1 MEKRNAWDNLKQKL
15 QGDGIRAEEIKQRP
29 DYPTIQSEIRNTSR
43 GSTPGRYYKKPE
55 LNQDRGKLESEV
67 DRSKAKVKWA
77 QKRANEEQR
86 KYEKERRFS
95 LLKEALYKNG
105 QLDKRDYIISYA
117 QSSLAENKARAAAEE
132 LQKVQMETKEKE
144 RKYSQYIMEQDRE
157 FQKWKS
163 TIRSPET
170 VAQEMRTADG
180 ELGALEQR
188 RQSLKNMNLNLARYS
203 GYTGTVS
210 AMHTRQND
218 QMIQK
223 NMKELGEINQKIE
236 QMKKSREL
244 LEEEH
249 QWGEYYQYEDLR
261 ENPDFAARSQ
271 YQTTK
276 NGRGVIPNY
285 GGDGLI
291 ESGFDDLTYDLIN
304 KNPEAQIRQAQ
315 MGAGAGDLGHLGMMN
330 EDEVAMFNYLYAT
343 QGKDAAYGYVSK
355 IEKELTKRQR
365 ESEKAYFAGAAQA
378 HPVASSA
385 LSVMLSPVKGVT
397 RLGQVAEK
405 AITGEIDQNAAYNRA
420 SYIGNDIRQAVAQ
433 KIQDSGKWGKIGSY
447 GYMLGMSMADFVT
460 NAAVGGGIARGMGV
474 GQALSSNLTLGI
486 MGSGAA
492 ADATIEAKDRGL
504 SDNQAFTLGTIAG
517 LAEIVTEKVS
527 LDSLLDADLAKDS
540 LVKFILK
547 NMGAEGS
554 EEVASDA
561 INLLAD
567 VMISKDKSEWQ
578 QSVKVYRQ
586 QGMSEQDAMGHAVKD
601 QALKMGADFL
611 GGAISGGLLST
622 AQGVR
627 YKVSNRSSATQE
639 SKKKKPLG
647 EWLKNP
653 KQQLDQAAQDRV
665 NPAKTG
671 EMPTAEAEDTAR
683 KVNNAKTI
691 AEKSGY
697 TWNVDEETIQSAARM
712 TNLIGKEIM
721 FYREGETAGG
731 IKNGYY
737 DPDSDMIYINAES
750 ENPLAQIV
758 GHELTHSLEGTQE
771 YEELKE
777 QVLTQIDKTKD
788 DLEAER
794 NRIREL
800 YHANKIELDQAGID
814 EEIVAQYMEQKLL
827 TDESAITE
835 LAAARPTVAKKIR
848 MWLDKILAKM
858 GNRSAK
864 ERVFLENARNLYR
877 KAMAAA
883 ADPAQ
888 RNAAAYTME
897 QAWKNGDDAQGDA
910 AFEGVYGSPG
920 YVDQILDEAP
930 DKIRYRDETK
940 ATRYSI
946 SENTDGEKVAVVDD
960 DILSGIDLRQWN
972 AETAKKVAKAAAS
985 ALKEKE
991 GVVYRDGDAVL
1002 IDRTTRREYTRSNS
1016 TQMLKKKQPAV
1027 YMDKMRAAEVAGDIL
1042 VAAIHQPGSKG
1053 LSHARK
1059 DDFVRFEYGKVLIQA
1074 GTNQYEAKT
1083 VIGIKRGGERV
1094 FYDIVTI
1101 HPTKFQI
1108 KKESPPAATSGNQAV
1123 SVIVGDSF
1131 DNSISGKSGNVKKKN
1146 TNGRKYSVTEQT
1158 TGSRPDIE
1166 TEPNQDETVSEMD
1179 KLPSKAADAVRKA
1192 QRYFVQEVGKELSL
1206 TSRARQEIVMPVA
1219 NQVVETFL
1227 KDGKLDQDA
1236 MEELFDRAYEAGRV
1250 VNSEMYDTYKD
1261 VVDYLRT
1268 TKVTIS
1274 QKDKVNIEDY
1284 GDFHKRSFGKLRIV
1298 KEGGLPVDTAW
1309 QELQE
1314 MAPALF
1320 PEGIV
1325 TPSDQLEHMLGI
1337 ADTLKKTEQTLDQYY
1352 GKEAPMYRKFARTNF
1367 DAAITELTTKLK
1379 QAARYRDDRARIQ
1392 QERQEA
1398 MEADERDLTLEDAQK
1413 LYQTMKEKRRDLE
1426 KAVAKTML
1434 TEEDKQ
1440 AVEAML
1446 RGQMSEDDAE
1456 QMENGGQILMV
1467 YRAKMEFEKAA
1478 QPIRAWKKKC
1488 KEKVLALAEQMTV
1501 DANRW
1506 KDKKMGIGYQVNT
1519 MERNLRDII
1528 PSKAEADRVIDTYF
1542 KPIHQNEA
1550 DATKLKNRLR
1560 KKVEELNLS
1569 TKVVSGNQVSE
1580 SYAVQFLGE
1589 AMDAIQMIQDSNGRI
1604 KTRDGK
1610 TAQEWQGEVQKMWEE
1625 SPDLDRDKIKNAV
1638 EVFRGIYN
1646 ELFTQMNEV
1655 RVRNGYEPIA
1665 YRKGYFPHFVEEE
1678 SSGVMSLLRK
1688 MVGGEQ
1694 EVSSLPTTINGLTQT
1709 FRPGIRW
1716 FGNAM
1721 QRDGFQTVYDA
1732 VKGFDRY
1739 VNGAADMIYH
1749 TDDIQKLR
1757 ALAQQVRYRTSD
1769 KGLRDQ
1775 IDQVRADETISN
1787 TERELRIKDILEHGR
1802 YKLANFVAELDEY
1815 TNLLANKRSK
1825 YDREMEGVI
1834 GREAYNLSKAMEGR
1848 VAANMVALNPGSW
1861 LTNFIPLTQGW
1872 SAVSTKNLLQGMK
1885 ESMMACWVDDGMV
1898 DSSAF
1903 LTNRRGSDP
1912 LVKGRTQSVS
1922 QVLAKPMEWIDNFT
1936 AGALVRARYHQN
1948 LQSGLSEME
1957 SIQEADQWT
1966 AGVMADRSKGSLPT
1980 MFERKNP
1987 IAKLFTQFQ
1996 LEGANQL
2003 NFVLKDLPREMKQKG
2018 VTMLLLA
2025 IMKFSIGAW
2034 IYNELYEKLI
2044 GRRPAL
2050 DVIGMVNEAVGDYG
2064 GVRLPN
2070 MVDMVQDIAKGEKPN
2085 FQTERKGAYQ
2095 ATNNLLTNIV
2105 EEIPGIGGVIGG
2117 GRLPISSALPNP
2129 GKLLQAATED
2139 DWSGKKRA
2147 ITAVKELAKPAF
2159 YVAPP
2164 FGGGQLK
2171 KIIEGIEVMIRRGSY
2186 TVDKGGNDLL
2196 QYPVYR
2202 DTLAQTA
2209 GNAARTMIFGKT
2221 ATVTGRKW
2229 IEEGFPKLSA
2239 EQTAVYRGMIE
2250 VGVTGKDSYEL
2261 LEQIRKAEAQK
2272 DADGNTIKSQDAV
2285 RRDILRESK
2294 ISGKGKLVAYADLFA
2309 DEKELEVMKKLAET
2323 GIDPTAEAELLI
2335 ELRNA
2340 QAVKGA
2346 SGEVKKTEENV
2357 KREILRKFSGPDKAK
2372 RIIYEDLM
2380 AGEKQIEALKKIGQA
2395 DGKTINAMLDL
2406 EMADK
2411 KSDKRKVLE
2420 SSGLSDQK
2428 VLILEGMS
2436 TGWEEKTESG
2446 KLSEY
2451 GKLVGANKKG
2461 LSAAEGLRLQGEG
2474 VDLEKFIDLRK
2485 EGIETKMASA
2495 YLDAAEDL
2503 EPMEG
2508 KKQVADVQKWR
2519 VSVDLAPTD
2528 KAALQMLKQNM
2539 DESTWD
2545 KVDVGYGMGVSPAAY
2560 VTLKEVLPQYDAD
2573 KNGSYKNDE
2582 VTEAIKAMT
2591 SYDISLPGG
2600 SKKKFALTAQQ
2611 QAILW
2616 QIQTGSTTAKNNP
2629 FDKAA
2634 GESYV
2639 EQIGQRKEKRK
2650 EDKKK

>member
-55 LNQDRGKLESEV
+55 LNQDRGRLESEV

-144 RKYSQYIMEQDRE
+144 RKYSQYVMEQDRE

-163 TIRSPET
+163 TIRPPET
-170 VAQEMRTADG
+170 VAQEMSAADG

-188 RQSLKNMNLNLARYS
+188 RQSLMNMNLNLARYS

-218 QMIQK
+218 QLIQK

-236 QMKKSREL
+236 GLKKSREL

-261 ENPDFAARSQ
+261 ENPDFTAMSQ

-276 NGRGVIPNY
+276 NGKGVIPNY
-285 GGDGLI
+285 GGEGLI
-291 ESGFDDLTYDLIN
+291 ETGFDDLVYDYIN
-304 KNPEAQIRQAQ
+304 KSPEAQLRQSQ
-315 MGAGAGDLGHLGMMN
+315 MGTSAGDLGHLGMMN

-343 QGKDAAYGYVSK
+343 QGKDAAYGYVGK

-365 ESEKAYFAGAAQA
+365 ESEKEYFSEAAQE
-378 HPVASSA
+378 HPVVSSA
-385 LSVMLSPVKGVT
+385 VSVMLSPVKGMA
-397 RLGQVAEK
+397 RLGQVVEK

-420 SYIGNDIRQAVAQ
+420 SYVGNDIRQAVAQ
-433 KIQDSGKWGKIGSY
+433 KIQDSGKWGTIGSY

-777 QVLTQIDKTKD
+777 QVLTRIDKTQD
-788 DLEAER
+788 NLEAER

-800 YHANKIELDQAGID
+800 YHANKIELDQAGVD
-814 EEIVAQYMEQKLL
+814 EEIVAQYVEQKLL
-827 TDESAITE
+827 SDEKAITE
-835 LAAARPTVAKKIR
+835 LATARPTVANKIR
-848 MWLDKILAKM
+848 MWLDKMLAKM
-858 GNRSAK
+858 GNHRAK

-960 DILSGIDLRQWN
+960 DILSGVDLRQWN

-1016 TQMLKKKQPAV
+1016 SQMLKKKQPAV

-1337 ADTLKKTEQTLDQYY
+1337 ADTLKKTEQTLDRYY

-1678 SSGVMSLLRK
+1678 SSGAMSFLRK

-1802 YKLANFVAELDEY
+1802 YKLANFVVELDEY

-1825 YDREMEGVI
+1825 YDREMEGII

-1912 LVKGRTQSVS
+1912 LVKARTQSVS

-2070 MVDMVQDIAKGEKPN
+2070 MVDMVQDIAEGETPN
-2085 FQTERKGAYQ
+2085 FRTEKKGAYQ

-2129 GKLLQAATED
+2129 GKLLQAATEA

-2147 ITAVKELAKPAF
+2147 ITAAKELAKPAF

-2186 TVDKGGNDLL
+2186 TVDKDGNDLL

-2229 IEEGFPKLSA
+2229 IEEGFPELSA
-2239 EQTAVYRGMIE
+2239 EQTAAYKGMIE
-2250 VGVTGKDSYEL
+2250 AGVTGKDSYEL

-2272 DADGNTIKSQDAV
+2272 DADGNTVKSQDAV

-2294 ISGKGKLVAYADLFA
+2294 ISGEGKLVAYADLFA
-2309 DEKELEVMKKLAET
+2309 DEKELGVMKKLAET

-2346 SGEVKKTEENV
+2346 SGEVEKNTEDV
-2357 KREILRKFSGPDKAK
+2357 KRELLRKFSGPDKAK

-2428 VLILEGMS
+2428 VLILNGMS

-2539 DESTWD
+2539 DEPTWD

-2639 EQIGQRKEKRK
+2639 EQISRRKEKRK